1 MIALLLL
8 AAVQAAATHQQAA
21 ENPIRRIVNLLQK
34 MGEEVEAEIK
44 KDEDMHE
51 KFECYCTTQTKNLD
65 ASIAALN
72 DKIPQI
78 ESSIKESEANNGA
91 VAAELVQ
98 HKQDR
103 TDANAAIDSATAQR
117 EKEAASFAKL
127 SGDLKANIAACT
139 KAVAAIS
146 KGMGAFLQSGTAS
159 TLKKIV
165 AAGNLRKYERDML
178 TEFLSTTAQTQYAPA
193 SGEIVGILKQLL
205 ENMQGDLSETTDS
218 ENAAI
223 AEFEGLVGAKKKEI
237 QAATEAIEAKTSR
250 AGEGAVQLVNLKND
264 LEDAQESLADDTTYL
279 ADLLK
284 SCKASGSEYEER
296 QAMRAQEKVAIAQT
310 VKILND
316 DDALDLFKKALP
328 SPAFLQMA
336 SSRDVRDEAL
346 AALADVKDAAHP
358 AQTGLILMALLGK
371 KAGFEKIV
379 KMIDDMVVLLGEE
392 QKNDDTERAFCNDE
406 FDKSEDTQKELKR
419 KVDLLATK
427 QAEMADAIA
436 TLKDEIAALVQGIN
450 DLDKAVVEATEQRKA
465 EHADFVET
473 SAQNSAALQLLE
485 VAKNRLNKFY
495 NPKLYKAPPK
505 RELTEEER
513 LYVASGGV
521 LTTPAPGGIAGT
533 GIAVFAQVRAHTADD
548 DEAAPPPPP
557 ETMGAYQKKDSGGP
571 VALIDSL
578 KNDLEKDV
586 QASEFDEKDAQ
597 EEYEEMMAQ
606 SAKKRATDSKT
617 ITEKEE
623 QKSGLEGD
631 LEDAKAADKATKKE
645 LLALGEYIATLHSQC
660 DFLLQNFD
668 LRKDARAGE
677 ISALKK
683 AKAVLSGADYSL
695 VQVSA
700 FLKKGP
706 RA

>member
-1 MIALLLL
+1 
-8 AAVQAAATHQQAA
+8 
-21 ENPIRRIVNLLQK
+21 
-34 MGEEVEAEIK
+34 
-44 KDEDMHE
+44 
-51 KFECYCTTQTKNLD
+51 
-65 ASIAALN
+65 
-72 DKIPQI
+72 
-78 ESSIKESEANNGA
+78 
-91 VAAELVQ
+91 
-98 HKQDR
+98 
-103 TDANAAIDSATAQR
+103 
-117 EKEAASFAKL
+117 
-127 SGDLKANIAACT
+127 
-139 KAVAAIS
+139 
-146 KGMGAFLQSGTAS
+146 
-159 TLKKIV
+159 
-165 AAGNLRKYERDML
+165 ML
-178 TEFLSTTAQTQYAPA
+178 FRS
-193 SGEIVGILKQLL
+193 
-205 ENMQGDLSETTDS
+205 
-218 ENAAI
+218 
-223 AEFEGLVGAKKKEI
+223 
-237 QAATEAIEAKTSR
+237 
-250 AGEGAVQLVNLKND
+250 
-264 LEDAQESLADDTTYL
+264 
-279 ADLLK
+279 
-284 SCKASGSEYEER
+284 
-296 QAMRAQEKVAIAQT
+296 EKVAIAET

-346 AALADVKDAAHP
+346 AALAGVKDSAHP
-358 AQTGLILMALLGK
+358 AQTGLIQLALLGK

-419 KVDLLATK
+419 KIDLLATK

-436 TLKDEIAALVQGIN
+436 TLKDDIAALVQGIN
-450 DLDKAVVEATEQRKA
+450 DLDKAVAESTEQRKA

-473 SAQNSAALQLLE
+473 GAQNNAALQLLE

-533 GIAVFAQVRAHTADD
+533 GIAVFAQVRVHTADD

-557 ETMGAYQKKDSGGP
+557 ETMGAYQKKDAGGP

-578 KNDLEKDV
+578 KNDLEKDI

-597 EEYEEMMAQ
+597 EEYEEMMSQ

-631 LEDAKAADKATKKE
+631 LEDAKASDKATKKE
-645 LLALGEYIATLHSQC
+645 LLALGEYIAALHSQC

-700 FLKKGP
+700 FLSKSTGP
-706 RA
+706 RNRGGR